1 MPTCSPSSVS
11 ARHTCRSPT
20 SMCIDMYIAVRI
32 DMCAGLLSGMCHARF
47 KSSRRQSRK
56 GHWHVFSCGAVGVAD
71 VSLNQTLPHV
81 SLHQTSPDV
90 SLNQT
95 RAPSGQR
102 ACRHASQASGARGTR
117 ADRDRVRE
125 SAHARARTV
134 STFVKTHFNTHAYTN
149 VDAHVSTHVKTHAN
163 VC

>member
-1 MPTCSPSSVS
+1 MLAELCERKAHMQIPNIDVYRHVYSRAHRHVCRPSVWHVPRTIQKLPSTES
-11 ARHTCRSPT
+11 KRA
-20 SMCIDMYIAVRI
+20 
-32 DMCAGLLSGMCHARF
+32 
-47 KSSRRQSRK
+47 
-56 GHWHVFSCGAVGVAD
+56 WHVFSCGAVGVAD
-71 VSLNQTLPHV
+71 VSLNQTLPDV